1 MGRGSA
7 GVRLKGMGRSS
18 VGAKL
23 RDMGKDSIGASLKG
37 MGSSV
42 YLIDAQTILSKSRS
56 SLFWVAIMVI
66 RKNGC

>member
-1 MGRGSA
+1 MGRGGIMASLRVMGRGSA
-7 GVRLKGMGRSS
+7 GTRLW
-18 VGAKL
+18 
-23 RDMGKDSIGASLKG
+23 G